1 MINLFVQA
9 FLIADKEEAAWLQSY
24 EEIESEDFENLSEE
38 QREERRKEFE
48 EQFRAF
54 GVLGK
59 LHNIVVH
66 IRASPQRTKAFE
78 ARSGR
83 RIPLDNCTRWN
94 SWYIMLAIALELQ
107 IYVQEYINAN
117 LGTISKSDVLQ
128 PQDWQLLET
137 VKKFLECF
145 KSATLMLEG
154 RNVTLDQVIP
164 TMDILRKNYE
174 NTLV

>member
-1 MINLFVQA
+1 M
-9 FLIADKEEAAWLQSY
+9 
-24 EEIESEDFENLSEE
+24 ESEDFENLLEE
-38 QREERRKEFE
+38 QREEQRKEFE
-48 EQFRAF
+48 EQFQVF

-59 LHNIVVH
+59 LHNIVIH

-78 ARSGR
+78 ARAR
-83 RIPLDNCTRWN
+83 CRIPLDNCIRWN
-94 SWYIMLAIALELQ
+94 SWYIMLAVALKLQ

-117 LGTISKSDVLQ
+117 LSIISKSNVLQ

-137 VKKFLECF
+137 IKKFLKCF

-164 TMDILRKNYE
+164 MIDILKKNYE
-174 NTLV
+174 HTLVRYFLKLKVILYN